1 DDEVELQW
9 AAIERLPT
17 VKRIRTSLFDQKLLN
32 AGKDEDLGMK
42 VIDVTQLRA
51 LERRGF
57 IDHLI
62 TVIDKDHLNLLN
74 RLKERMARVG
84 LELPTIEV
92 RFKNLNVE
100 AECKVVHGKP
110 HIPTLWNTITN
121 LFSAIRNVNRC
132 VSQPNKIKILD
143 DVSGIIRPSRMT
155 LLLGLPGCGKTT
167 FLQTLAG
174 KHDPSLK
181 VR

>member
-1 DDEVELQW
+1 MGENGVEVAELERRMDDDEVELQW

-74 RLKERMARVG
+74 RLKERMARQDIQTCLSFFV
-84 LELPTIEV
+84 
-92 RFKNLNVE
+92 
-100 AECKVVHGKP
+100 
-110 HIPTLWNTITN
+110 
-121 LFSAIRNVNRC
+121 
-132 VSQPNKIKILD
+132 
-143 DVSGIIRPSRMT
+143 
-155 LLLGLPGCGKTT
+155 T
-167 FLQTLAG
+167 FLNI
-174 KHDPSLK
+174 
-181 VR
+181 